1 MSNISGT
8 PVPTFCIDLILKH
21 NQTSTHLLGDHLP
34 SCEREN
40 FLAERKDAHA
50 EFETERAQLLA
61 RLHDLKER
69 LQEKERELQEID
81 RQVRD
86 FL

>member
-1 MSNISGT
+1 M
-8 PVPTFCIDLILKH
+8 KH
-21 NQTSTHLLGDHLP
+21 NQTSTHLLRGHLP
-34 SCEREN
+34 SREREN
-40 FLAERKDAHA
+40 FLVEQKDAHA
-50 EFETERAQLLA
+50 EFETERAQLLGH
-61 RLHDLKER
+61 LHDLEER